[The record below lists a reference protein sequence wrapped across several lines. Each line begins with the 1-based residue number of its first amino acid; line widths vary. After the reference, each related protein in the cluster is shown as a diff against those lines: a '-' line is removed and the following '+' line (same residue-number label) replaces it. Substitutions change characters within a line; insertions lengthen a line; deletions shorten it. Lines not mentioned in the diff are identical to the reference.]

1 MGMDSPEYESV
12 EAFVE
17 FLLDE
22 ERMSFTLEEI
32 EALGFCLHV
41 SNPKLISDL
50 KSYGLTMDE
59 REVPKRV
66 RGFQS
71 NSHDR
76 FYGPGSSKMH
86 GGSGWEQISG
96 FAGQKG

>member
-1 MGMDSPEYESV
+1 MEYLF
-12 EAFVE
+12 A
-17 FLLDE
+17 E
-22 ERMSFTLEEI
+22 ELTFFTHEDVVKL
-32 EALGFCLHV
+32 AKRTQT
-41 SNPKLISDL
+41 SDPKIIQEME
-50 KSYGLTMDE
+50 SYGLTMVAR
-59 REVPKRV
+59 REPKRV

-96 FAGQKG
+96 FAGQEG